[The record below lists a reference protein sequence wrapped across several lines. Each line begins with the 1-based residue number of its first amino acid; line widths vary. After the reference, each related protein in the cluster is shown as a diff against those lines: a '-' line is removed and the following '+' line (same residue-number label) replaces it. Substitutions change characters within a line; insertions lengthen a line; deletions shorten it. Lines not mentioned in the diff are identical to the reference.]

1 MAVIS
6 MDFKLG
12 KKKKNSKTLMYS
24 EKKVRFSGL
33 SELVG

>member
-12 KKKKNSKTLMYS
+12 KKKNSKTFMYS